1 MGGGSVGLCAAVK
14 LAEAGHRVTSPDDD
28 ASRHAASGGNAGH
41 IATEE
46 VAPLASPA
54 SLRSAFRRRFA
65 AGGPLDLPLSGVR
78 HWLGFL
84 PRFLAAARPSAFR
97 SGSAAL
103 GSLLDTALTDREHM
117 VGLPG
122 KPMLLPAHCRSEGRR
137 GGDEGVNK
145 VK

>member
-54 SLRSAFRRRFA
+54 SLRTAFRRRFA

-84 PRFLAAARPSAFR
+84 PRFLAAARPSAFH

-103 GSLLDTALTDREHM
+103 ASLLYPALPAWHRL
-117 VGLPG
+117 VALAG
-122 KPMLLPAHCRSEGRR
+122 KPMLKIGRAH
-137 GGDEGVNK
+137 V
-145 VK
+145 